1 MTQIE
6 KLQDTVSSRTGIL
19 KSLTLRPKSSD
30 EPVLPH
36 IYEGLL
42 AHFDFR
48 KADRIERAS
57 CGKGLTEEAAMLRA
71 IGEAIERYCACH
83 TAAPEMRR
91 ATLAAMGEEA
101 LAPSEFVLFSQSQYA
116 AKTVNVWEWKPEDQI
131 LWARMSE
138 VGKDGQVWVPAVFV
152 YMTHPSD
159 QLQDLLFTPNSSG
172 FAAGPD
178 AKSALRSALLELI
191 ERDAFMISW
200 LSRQPGVK
208 INTMGVGGIIADI
221 VSTYERWGTSITVFS
236 LPTDMP
242 ATVAMAV
249 ALDRTGTGPA
259 AMVGLGCETSPRE
272 AVRKALFEICQ
283 MHEPLCRRHRE
294 GNAARLNSYSD
305 VKTIDDHAAYFFRQD
320 HLHELDFLLNNP
332 VEVHIADLGDHS
344 EENEGDVASA
354 VAARGHRVFYRDLT
368 TPDIEAYP
376 IRVVR
381 ALVPQLQ
388 PISFGHGLERLGGR
402 RLYERGSI
410 LEESLN
416 RCPHPLA

>member
-1 MTQIE
+1 MNQLE
-6 KLQDTVSSRTGIL
+6 RLQEMVSARTGIL
-19 KSLTLRPKSSD
+19 RFLTLRAKSAD

-57 CGKGLTEEAAMLRA
+57 CGKGVTEEAAMLGA
-71 IGEAIERYCACH
+71 IGEALERYCACH
-83 TAAPEMRR
+83 PAAPEMRR
-91 ATLAAMGEEA
+91 ATLAAIGDDA
-101 LAPSEFVLFSQSQYA
+101 LAPSEFVLYSQSQYA
-116 AKTVNVWEWKPEDQI
+116 RQTSNSWQWKPEDEV

-138 VGKDGQVWVPAVFV
+138 VGKDRQVWVPAVFI
-152 YMTHPSD
+152 YMAHPSD

-178 AKSALRSALLELI
+178 VQSALRSALLELV

-200 LSRQPGVK
+200 LCRIPGVE
-208 INTMGVGGIIADI
+208 IDTTGVGGIIGEI
-221 VSTYERWGTSITVFS
+221 CSTYERWGTSVRVFS

-242 ATVAMAV
+242 ATVVMAV
-249 ALDRTGTGPA
+249 ALDRTGAGPA
-259 AMVGLGCETSPRE
+259 AIVGLGCETSPGD
-272 AVRKALFEICQ
+272 ALRKALFEICQ

-294 GNAARLNSYSD
+294 GNAARLNSYSH

-332 VEVHIADLGDHS
+332 TKARIGDLEDHS
-344 EENEGDVASA
+344 KDGERDFAGA
-354 VAARGHRVFYRDLT
+354 VVARGHRVFYRDLT
-368 TPDIEAYP
+368 TTDIEPYP

-381 ALVPQLQ
+381 ALAPQLQ
-388 PISFGHGLERLGGR
+388 PISFGQGLERLGGR
-402 RLYERGSI
+402 RLYERGAIS
-410 LEESLN
+410 EESLN
-416 RCPHPLA
+416 PCPHPLA